1 MHRVFAPLAC
11 RVILARGPRAAF
23 KDSAQLSGT
32 APRRLRDSVTLTHP
46 CQHAAAHLPC
56 TRPPDALYAC
66 RPARPGARDRA
77 GARAFVTTRAGTH
90 TTARR
95 GEEEDEIVA
104 GTSVTSP
111 TRPATIDAPAAVTTV
126 AARRYHRVP
135 QVALAAAP
143 EALIAGLIATFQ
155 RRILRISLN
164 ASNFGASKA
173 SPRRLVSSHLCS
185 TVTTWHPSKFSSK
198 LAAQISATNA
208 PTALLLKL
216 LNASCARATNPLAT
230 STTDCF
236 FVCLYLHFCV
246 LSVGSVHGLP
256 LWRAVY
262 MEGCSSV
269 FSSWPDR
276 LLFATRWSAPF
287 IQRS

>member
-77 GARAFVTTRAGTH
+77 GARAFVTPRAGTN

-104 GTSVTSP
+104 GTSFGAAGGTNTLGRASMRPQMLATPSAPDDLQAALSQQTSYDTKLFEVAILLTVVNACKP
-111 TRPATIDAPAAVTTV
+111 VKDAGD
-126 AARRYHRVP
+126 
-135 QVALAAAP
+135 L
-143 EALIAGLIATFQ
+143 L
-155 RRILRISLN
+155 ILRE
-164 ASNFGASKA
+164 
-173 SPRRLVSSHLCS
+173 
-185 TVTTWHPSKFSSK
+185 T
-198 LAAQISATNA
+198 
-208 PTALLLKL
+208 LLEELGPAYMWL
-216 LNASCARATNPLAT
+216 I
-230 STTDCF
+230 F
-236 FVCLYLHFCV
+236 
-246 LSVGSVHGLP
+246 LSVVEWPCLP
-256 LWRAVY
+256 DADKQQHAQ
-262 MEGCSSV
+262 M
-269 FSSWPDR
+269 R
-276 LLFATRWSAPF
+276 LD
-287 IQRS
+287 

>member
-104 GTSVTSP
+104 GTS
-111 TRPATIDAPAAVTTV
+111 
-126 AARRYHRVP
+126 
-135 QVALAAAP
+135 
-143 EALIAGLIATFQ
+143 
-155 RRILRISLN
+155 
-164 ASNFGASKA
+164 FGAAGGTNTLGRA
-173 SPRRLVSSHLCS
+173 SMRPQMLATPSAPDDPQAALSQKTSYGTKLFEVAIPHLCQRLQARQRCRR
-185 TVTTWHPSKFSSK
+185 PSDPSGDPLRGTGPGIHMADFP
-198 LAAQISATNA
+198 LRRGL
-208 PTALLLKL
+208 ALL
-216 LNASCARATNPLAT
+216 ASYGTNP
-230 STTDCF
+230 
-236 FVCLYLHFCV
+236 
-246 LSVGSVHGLP
+246 
-256 LWRAVY
+256 
-262 MEGCSSV
+262 
-269 FSSWPDR
+269 
-276 LLFATRWSAPF
+276 
-287 IQRS
+287 

>member
-1 MHRVFAPLAC
+1 MHLAFAPLAC

-46 CQHAAAHLPC
+46 CQHAAAHLVPSRL
-56 TRPPDALYAC
+56 TLFTPALA
-66 RPARPGARDRA
+66 AAT
-77 GARAFVTTRAGTH
+77 VTA
-90 TTARR
+90 
-95 GEEEDEIVA
+95 
-104 GTSVTSP
+104 P

-126 AARRYHRVP
+126 AARRYHHVP

-143 EALIAGLIATFQ
+143 DALIAGLIATFQ

-164 ASNFGASKA
+164 TSNFGASK
-173 SPRRLVSSHLCS
+173 
-185 TVTTWHPSKFSSK
+185 
-198 LAAQISATNA
+198 ISATKA
-208 PTALLLKL
+208 PTALLLKRRP
-216 LNASCARATNPLAT
+216 ARGLRIHKRRRQLMV
-230 STTDCF
+230 F
-236 FVCLYLHFCV
+236 LFVSSSIFNFLFLQEQLKGIIIICV

-262 MEGCSSV
+262 REGCFSV
-269 FSSWPDR
+269 FSSWPDQ

-287 IQRS
+287 IRRS